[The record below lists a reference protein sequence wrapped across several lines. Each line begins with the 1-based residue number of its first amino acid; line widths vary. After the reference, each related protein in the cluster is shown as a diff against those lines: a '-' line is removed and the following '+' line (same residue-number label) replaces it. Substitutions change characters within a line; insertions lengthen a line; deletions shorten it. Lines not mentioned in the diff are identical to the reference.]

1 MNRKFIHLLFLLVLA
16 TGGRM
21 YAQNTVTAEVFAEI
35 ISALT
40 AQENQPLSFGRFSPE
55 IAGGSIQIRPDGVK
69 QSSGAVIPTG
79 DGHAPASFFVTGH
92 LKAQFEVILPEGPV
106 MIFRDG
112 GSESMIVRDFEADN
126 NDGIW
131 ILDDGT
137 RVVNL
142 GATLE
147 VGSLEE
153 NPTGM
158 YSGTYSIIFLYY

>member
-1 MNRKFIHLLFLLVLA
+1 MKRIPLYITLILLLA
-16 TGGRM
+16 AGRLN
-21 YAQNTVTAEVFAEI
+21 AQSTVTAEVFAEI

-55 IAGGSIQIRPDGVK
+55 ATGGSIVISPDGIR
-69 QSSGAVIPTG
+69 QSTGGVIPTG
-79 DGHAPASFFVTGH
+79 VGYSPASFFVTGQ
-92 LKAQFEVILPEGPV
+92 LQAQFEVILPNGPV
-106 MIFRDG
+106 QIFREG
-112 GSESMIVRDFEADN
+112 GSESMDVLAFTLDN
-126 NDGIW
+126 ESGLW
-131 ILDDGT
+131 VLEDGT

-147 VGSLEE
+147 VGPMEQ